1 MALKRATQV
10 TSTVFGNVT
19 KKNIRVGWIDPVR
32 GFVDGYDICAANDQ
46 ARRDPGTVFI
56 YVDGNHTINYIN
68 INDVNKLEAEDTLS
82 TTQDE
87 CGGINQKVKCGPPKI
102 QIYGGGGI
110 GAVGNAIIGTDG
122 TLMAVHVVRGG
133 HGYAY
138 PPQATALD
146 ECHYGSGAVLQV
158 ILGETADQWQYFDQ
172 ATDYEETE
180 YCEDFTWNFGRM
192 WGPNGENLGEWVP
205 SLYTDLSM
213 DPIQNEIL
221 KYQKIAREVDNT
233 PWFHTRKIRP
243 GKITSGDSRVL
254 PSWNKV
260 TDACFKKHH
269 RDMGNPV
276 VLPDGG
282 WGEWMNK
289 YAISPVP
296 ASNVPGT
303 DYPSILF
310 TFEWDLLF
318 PVTGTYKIKGACDN
332 NAKMYI
338 DNKYVY
344 TLGVYTGAQLNPPL
358 KKQIESGV
366 HNVRIE
372 LLNYPVKETIIEG
385 ADDQCKGDTVTFKI
399 SSAAQFANRVEIPEL
414 GVGGAKGFDGPQINT
429 TVSAKVTPGR
439 YYRTIFHSHES
450 KHGIRL
456 RTKGKRVL
464 QMEEHDDMDWQD
476 IVITSSCGM
485 WVKNKGDTT
494 PLGGGPPPVSTKS
507 KLEIKYKGLNSSNET
522 IKVSN
527 GRKTIELKDGK
538 GNDANVRFSI
548 SSGDANFS
556 GDGRSIEGRGAVTLS
571 LWYDDNPNYAGEAVR
586 SITIGKTTWV
596 KEKKHKGGQTETIT
610 LRGKKDGGGN
620 KGNVCYFWAPPDT
633 RRVISNTL
641 AKEIEKKHVF
651 DTVSSMGKAQRQL
664 WRTNVYSRGGFINE
678 FGVTPFNPMQSLPNN
693 PYAGTHNIV
702 WPNIKFP
709 ADGSYRI
716 RIAVDDNVHLRIG
729 DQVDIFKKGFVG
741 DTNNSTGEY
750 DETHTIKAGTYSVVA
765 DLYQKPGGRYAY
777 GGPGQVTGSNA
788 DIRYRGLNSANNP
801 IRVSGGKTIKLR
813 DSHGSDTNA
822 TFKITSGN
830 GRFSSDGKKIEGTG
844 DVTLQ
849 LKWDDKR
856 NVAGRAVQSIHIAGK
871 TWSVSKSETGQET
884 HTVSIRGGSIK
895 GINPMALAI
904 SIDSAIVTKEV
915 VAQKPWCENPMG
927 IALAIDAPDPTPPQ
941 EIPPP
946 QEGRCP
952 PNPIW
957 STRFPNASERW
968 YPVTGQGHSGQRRG
982 SWSNFMD
989 RYALSPVKPLDSPG
1003 SDRSGVVYTNTW
1015 PLDIG
1020 YDGYYAVKGL
1030 GDNKGRVLID
1040 DNEITKLQHF
1050 KTENPTPIKTFLKEG
1065 KHDITVEIWNK
1076 PISRSF
1082 TILENIFKTIDWQGG
1097 ATVLQTGQVDVTFN
1111 ISTSA
1116 EFANGIKIPGLGI
1129 DEKKRYKGGQLRKTI
1144 TKKVTIGKEYEV
1156 ITSSDQTTHGIRLR
1170 TQGDKVLQME
1180 ELDDMDWQD
1189 LVCTA
1194 SKGKWIVGSGHK
1206 AIFKVEAKNIFRGVD
1221 SGTTKNGVTY
1231 EGPRLFHHT
1240 EAGAIDPSTG
1250 NKSTPTRW
1258 ASYMQHHSVSP
1269 WFPDLY
1275 ANNPDIEGV
1284 KTYLWHNVDFP
1295 EDGIYSIKF
1304 AADNNASVHI
1314 GDQLVAGSHSHL
1326 LRMDYGY
1333 WKVGK
1338 WTNVSIPK
1346 GKHTIRVD
1354 NLNIPH
1360 EGDKIFINNPRGF
1373 ALIIKYNRNIQRTDM
1388 TSWKT
1393 NPIAASAILIAPPCP
1408 KKINGKG
1415 VVTEIIPL
1423 VPGDWPTDPPGEGD
1437 TYNVELDLTKIPV
1450 DNTGTN
1456 YNCAED
1462 ELVVEPSN
1470 GFEGKLVCG
1479 PYGKIEKIETITPG
1493 KGFTFTPNIYIK
1505 TKTGINFVPG
1515 PPIYTSSIDPLPEVP
1530 EKLIQVTDLVGLK
1543 QTGYYDGRAYY
1554 GAVFYENGTRYA
1566 GYYDTAGQRIQI
1578 YDTLQESIDAQVT
1591 TRPSAI
1597 QRSGTDITSNDPRL
1611 DIPGTP
1617 ENLI

>member
-1 MALKRATQV
+1 MALKRAKQV

-19 KKNIRVGWIDPVR
+19 KENIRIGWIDTEQ
-32 GFVDGYDICAANDQ
+32 GFVDGYDLCAANDK
-46 ARRDPGTVFI
+46 ARDDPGTVFI
-56 YVDGNHTINYIN
+56 FQDGDNTIRYLDIN
-68 INDVNKLEAEDTLS
+68 EVNALTPQDTVS
-82 TTQDE
+82 TTDE
-87 CGGINQKVKCGPPKI
+87 CGGVNEKIVCGPPRI
-102 QIYGGGGI
+102 QIFGGGGI
-110 GAVGNAIIGTDG
+110 GAVGNAVVGTDG
-122 TLMAVHVVRGG
+122 TIMAVDVVRGG
-133 HGYAY
+133 NGYSY
-138 PPQATALD
+138 PPQVVARDDCDYGAGATFIA
-146 ECHYGSGAVLQV
+146 
-158 ILGETADQWQYFDQ
+158 ILGDVVNQWQYFDQ
-172 ATDYEETE
+172 ATDYEETHPPGVCSE
-180 YCEDFTWNFGRM
+180 FTWDSGRM
-192 WGPNGENLGEWVP
+192 WGPNGEDLGEWVP
-205 SLYTDLSM
+205 SVWTNLSE
-213 DPIQNEIL
+213 DPIQQEIL

-243 GKITSGDSRVL
+243 GKITSGDFRVQ

-260 TDACFKKHH
+260 TDACFKQHH

-282 WGEWMNK
+282 WGDWMNK

-303 DYPSILF
+303 DYPDILF

-318 PVTGTYKIKGACDN
+318 PVTGTYRIKGACDN
-332 NAKMYI
+332 GAKLYI

-344 TLGVYTGAQLNPPL
+344 TLGVYTGALLNPPH
-358 KKQIESGV
+358 KKQIEAGV

-372 LLNYPVKETIIEG
+372 LINYPVKETIIESVS
-385 ADDQCKGDTVTFKI
+385 DECKGDIVTFKI

-414 GVGGAKGFDGPQINT
+414 GIGGAKAFDGPQINQ
-429 TVSAKVTPGR
+429 TVSANIEPGR
-439 YYRTIFHSHES
+439 YYQTIFHSHET

-456 RTKGKRVL
+456 RTQGKRVL

-494 PLGGGPPPVSTKS
+494 PLGGGPPATSSKS
-507 KLEIKYKGLNSSNET
+507 KLEIKYAQLNSANKS

-527 GRKTIELKDGK
+527 GKKTIELKDSDGD
-538 GNDANVRFSI
+538 DANVRFTI
-548 SSGDANFS
+548 VSGDANFS
-556 GDGRSIEGRGAVTLS
+556 GDGRSIEGRGKIDLN
-571 LWYDDNPNYAGEAVR
+571 LWWDDNPGYAGEAVR

-596 KEKKHKGGQTETIT
+596 KEKIHKSGKEGITKSIT
-610 LRGKKDGGGN
+610 LRGKKAGGGSA
-620 KGNVCYFWAPPDT
+620 GNVCYFYAPPKI
-633 RRVISNTL
+633 RKVISKTL
-641 AKEIEKKHVF
+641 AREIEKKHVF
-651 DTVSSMGKAQRQL
+651 DTVSSIGKGNRQL
-664 WRTNVYSRGGFINE
+664 WRTNVYGRGGFINE
-678 FGVTPFNPMQSLPNN
+678 FGVTPFSPVANLPNN
-693 PYAGTHNIV
+693 PYAGTHRIV
-702 WPNIKFP
+702 WPNVKFP

-716 RIAVDDNVHLRIG
+716 RIGVDDSVQLQIA
-729 DQVDIFKKGFVG
+729 DQVLINKKGFVG
-741 DTNNSTGEY
+741 DTDKSTGEY
-750 DETHTIKAGTYSVVA
+750 DETHTIKAGTYEIVA
-765 DLYQKPGGRYAY
+765 DLYQKPGGLY
-777 GGPGQVTGSNA
+777 GFGSM
-788 DIRYRGLNSANNP
+788 
-801 IRVSGGKTIKLR
+801 
-813 DSHGSDTNA
+813 
-822 TFKITSGN
+822 
-830 GRFSSDGKKIEGTG
+830 
-844 DVTLQ
+844 
-849 LKWDDKR
+849 
-856 NVAGRAVQSIHIAGK
+856 
-871 TWSVSKSETGQET
+871 
-884 HTVSIRGGSIK
+884 K

-904 SIDSAIVTKEV
+904 SIDSAITTKEV
-915 VAQKPWCENPMG
+915 ISAKPWCENPMG
-927 IALAIDAPDPTPPQ
+927 IALAIDAPEPTPPQ

-968 YPVTGQGHSGQRRG
+968 YPVTGHGHSGQRRG
-982 SWSNFMD
+982 SWSDFMD
-989 RYALSPVKPLDSPG
+989 RYALSPVKPLDTPG

-1020 YDGYYAVKGL
+1020 YDGYYAVKGT

-1040 DNEITKLQHF
+1040 DNEITQLQHF
-1050 KTENPTPIKTFLKEG
+1050 KTDFPKPIKTFLKQG

-1097 ATVLQTGQVDVTFN
+1097 ATILQTGQVDVTFN
-1111 ISTSA
+1111 ISTGA
-1116 EFANGIKIPGLGI
+1116 EFANGIHIPGLGI
-1129 DEKKRYKGGQLRKTI
+1129 NEKKRYKGGQLRKTI

-1156 ITSSDQTTHGIRLR
+1156 ILSSDQTKHGIRLR

-1180 ELDDMDWQD
+1180 EHDDMDWQD
-1189 LVCTA
+1189 LVCTV
-1194 SKGKWIVGSGHK
+1194 SRGKWIVGSGHK
-1206 AIFKVEAKNIFRGVD
+1206 AIFKVEANNIFRGVN

-1231 EGPRLFHHT
+1231 EGPKLFHHT

-1295 EDGIYSIKF
+1295 ESGIYSIKF

-1338 WTNVSIPK
+1338 WTNVQVSK

-1408 KKINGKG
+1408 KPISGKG
-1415 VVTEIIPL
+1415 VVKEIITITGGNTYTPPVGIGTTVSVITEL
-1423 VPGDWPTDPPGEGD
+1423 TDIDVPFGGENYD
-1437 TYNVELDLTKIPV
+1437 CTKDKLI
-1450 DNTGTN
+1450 
-1456 YNCAED
+1456 
-1462 ELVVEPSN
+1462 VEPSN
-1470 GFEGKLVCG
+1470 GYEGKLICG
-1479 PYGKIEKIETITPG
+1479 PFGKITGIETISIG
-1493 KGFTFTPNIYIK
+1493 RGFTSTPSVRIE
-1505 TKTGINFVPG
+1505 TDTGTGISTRLILRTVRD
-1515 PPIYTSSIDPLPEVP
+1515 PIVEPDDPRL
-1530 EKLIQVTDLVGLK
+1530 LQVTDLAGLK

-1554 GAVFYENGTRYA
+1554 GAVFYENGIRYA
-1566 GYYDTAGQRIQI
+1566 GYYDTPGQKVQI

-1611 DIPGTP
+1611 NIPGTP
-1617 ENLI
+1617 ENLV